1 MSQVNANAKNKSRSS
16 QAKVKSA
23 PSILYWRFVVV
34 VAGIVLVFVGLG
46 IRAAYIQ
53 IVSPD
58 LLIKRGD
65 NRTLRTRVNPLHRGL
80 IVDRNGQQLAVSV
93 PVRAIWADPKAIAQ
107 AIRKSE
113 ENALQDPSFDLQ
125 AKQYEDNKRWQA
137 LAEVL
142 GQNLDELKEK
152 VSNPE
157 KRFVYVQRQVSHAM
171 AEYVEEL
178 KIAGIY
184 LRDESRRYYPS
195 GEVSAHVVG
204 FTNVDD
210 AGIEGVEKLYNKWL
224 AGAHG
229 SRKIR
234 RDGKGR
240 MVELIE
246 FEEGKKPKNIQLTID
261 QRIQALAYKELK
273 QAVQYYKA
281 TSGSAVVVA
290 VNTGEILALVN
301 SPSFNPNN
309 RAGVST
315 HRIRNRAVTDAY
327 EPGSSVKPLAVLSAL
342 EFGSAQADSMIDTS
356 PGWMHLGGNIVRDPR
371 NYGEIDLT
379 DIIRKSSNMGISKLA
394 LSVPKEF
401 LLDMYYNV
409 GLMSDSGANLLG
421 ETDGI
426 FNERARWSDF
436 ELSTLSFGYGISVTA
451 LQLARMYSILG
462 DGGIRRPLSIIK
474 TDTPVESERVISAQS
489 TQQILHMM
497 ESVTEKNGS
506 AEQAQIPG
514 YRVAGKTGTSRKA
527 VANGYGEEYV
537 NIFAGVAP
545 VSDPQLAV
553 VILINEPKG
562 ELYYAGQTAAPVFAK
577 IMAASLQMLN
587 VPPDN
592 KTVSSLAG
600 TVVEAN
606 RDADRE
612 VIKEADKKGDKET
625 ENAG

>member
-1 MSQVNANAKNKSRSS
+1 MSRVSTNSKNSS
-16 QAKVKSA
+16 NNNQAKVNSA
-23 PSILYWRFVVV
+23 PGILHWRFVVV
-34 VAGIVLVFVGLG
+34 VAAIVLVFVGLS

-53 IVSPD
+53 VVSPD
-58 LLIKRGD
+58 LLIQRGD
-65 NRTLRTRVNPLHRGL
+65 NRTLRTRANPLHRGL

-107 AIRKSE
+107 SIQEAE
-113 ENALQDPSFDLQ
+113 EKAGQDPTFNLQ
-125 AKQYEDNKRWQA
+125 AKVRENKKRWQA

-142 GQNLDELKEK
+142 GQDLDKLKEK
-152 VSNPE
+152 VSDPE
-157 KRFVYVQRQVSHAM
+157 KRFVYVQRQVSPAM
-171 AEYVEEL
+171 ADYVEQL
-178 KIAGIY
+178 KLAGIY

-224 AGAHG
+224 AGAQG

-246 FEEGKKPKNIQLTID
+246 FEEGKKPHDIQLTID

-290 VNTGEILALVN
+290 VKTGEILALVN

-309 RAGVST
+309 RSGVSA

-327 EPGSSVKPLAVLSAL
+327 EPGSSIKPLAVLSAL
-342 EFGSAQADSMIDTS
+342 EFGSAQVDSLIDTS
-356 PGWMHLGGNIVRDPR
+356 PGWMHLGGNIVRDSR

-379 DIIRKSSNMGISKLA
+379 EIIRKSSNMGTSKLA

-421 ETDGI
+421 ESNGI
-426 FNERARWSDF
+426 FNERPRWSDF

-462 DGGIRRPLSIIK
+462 DGGMRRPLSIIK
-474 TDTPVESERVISAQS
+474 PDTPVESERVLSAQA
-489 TQQILHMM
+489 TKQILQMM
-497 ESVTEKNGS
+497 ETVTEENGS
-506 AEQAQIPG
+506 AEQAKVPG

-527 VANGYGEEYV
+527 IANGYGEEYV

-562 ELYYAGQTAAPVFAK
+562 ELYYAGHTAAPVFAK

-587 VPPDN
+587 VPPDD
-592 KTVSSLAG
+592 KTVSSLAVSSID
-600 TVVEAN
+600 TPTEAL
-606 RDADRE
+606 DA
-612 VIKEADKKGDKET
+612 G
-625 ENAG
+625 